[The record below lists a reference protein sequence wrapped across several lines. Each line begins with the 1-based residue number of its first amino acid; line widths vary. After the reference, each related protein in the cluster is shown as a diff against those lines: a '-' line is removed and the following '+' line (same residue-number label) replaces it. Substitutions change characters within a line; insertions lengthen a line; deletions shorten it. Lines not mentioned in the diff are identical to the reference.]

1 MKKLVFTLILIIL
14 SGCVSQS
21 ELDSALADI
30 SALETKITEN
40 DLTIDDM
47 ESQVKTLTESA
58 NNLQT
63 NYDELKDKYDTL
75 DDDKDALQKEYN
87 AAQNE
92 LGKLICSKQI
102 DDMVYKNIFDV
113 STILAG
119 WWVKQPNVQSVQG
132 TYRDHIWNNTDTKIH
147 SIMFTSSDDNQ
158 PYVEHFLVF
167 FDEFGWKEG
176 IFWIA
181 EQCWLDSPY

>member
-1 MKKLVFTLILIIL
+1 MKKLIFVLILITM
-14 SGCVSQS
+14 SGCISQS
-21 ELDSALADI
+21 ELDTALADI
-30 SALETKITEN
+30 SDLETQIAEK
-40 DLTIDDM
+40 DLTYEEM
-47 ESQVKTLTESA
+47 ESQVNALTESA
-58 NNLQT
+58 NILQA
-63 NYDELKDKYDTL
+63 NYDELNDDYETL
-75 DDDKDALQKEYN
+75 DDAKDALQKEYN
-87 AAQNE
+87 AAQND

-158 PYVEHFLVF
+158 QYVEHFLVF
-167 FDEFGWKEG
+167 FEEFGWNEG